1 MSPWSLKKRMW
12 VFLRKTRL
20 PELVPDAAYVPVHVL
35 DHGAGPGVFPPRA
48 LLQGGDVRDV
58 LPHAQGLR
66 VKARHVLR
74 RREVGVVRRLH
85 GQHREKRGLC
95 RGALLQVLQQKVR
108 QAVRLVSRQPA
119 AKGRLALPA
128 VDPAVV
134 LAVVVLIPHPLLEV
148 AAPLGRDRV
157 QGRAPLPLVEAV
169 QVPLAE
175 VRGVVAVFVEHV
187 GDGRH
192 LRRHLVLVAGH
203 ALVRVAAWSAW
214 TRGTGSRADTRSPR
228 G

>member
-1 MSPWSLKKRMW
+1 M
-12 VFLRKTRL
+12 
-20 PELVPDAAYVPVHVL
+20 
-35 DHGAGPGVFPPRA
+35 
-48 LLQGGDVRDV
+48 
-58 LPHAQGLR
+58 
-66 VKARHVLR
+66 
-74 RREVGVVRRLH
+74 RRLH

-95 RGALLQVLQQKVR
+95 RGALLQVLQQEVR
-108 QAVRLVSRQPA
+108 QAIRLVSRQPA

-148 AAPLGRDRV
+148 TAPLGRDRV

-169 QVPLAE
+169 QVPLAK
-175 VRGVVAVFVEHV
+175 VRGLVAVFVEHV

-203 ALVRVAAWSAW
+203 ALVRVAAGQHGPAERAAERIPAHRAGEVDAHVRQASMLGVC
-214 TRGTGSRADTRSPR
+214 TLGSPLQDSIMARC
-228 G
+228 